1 MADIEELLAQLQNPG
16 EDGVPDT
23 IYDDIRAAHT
33 GALEATQSTAQAK
46 IEELQAAHE
55 ATLAEVNRLK
65 AANWDLFEQIP
76 KAGDDT
82 PGDGTEEAVQDQ
94 QTLDDLIVDEETS

>member
-1 MADIEELLAQLQNPG
+1 MADIEELLGQLQNPG
-16 EDGVPDT
+16 DDGVPDT

-46 IEELQAAHE
+46 IDELVAAHE
-55 ATLAEVNRLK
+55 ATQAEVNRLK

-76 KAGDDT
+76 KAGDET
-82 PGDGTEEAVQDQ
+82 PGDDTEETIHDQ